1 MSRESV
7 ERKGRNPT
15 NNYTSAGLSEGELY
29 LIEDYA
35 EGVKIGSV
43 VDGTVYATC
52 AFWWDVSEGPSR
64 SLRIH
69 DIRIFPL

>member
-1 MSRESV
+1 MSRGSV

-15 NNYTSAGLSEGELY
+15 NNYLSTGLDGGELY

-35 EGVKIGSV
+35 EGVKVCSV
-43 VDGTVYATC
+43 VDGTVYPTC
-52 AFWWDVSEGPSR
+52 AFWWDVGEGPSC
-64 SLRIH
+64 SLGIH